1 MFEQNFLR
9 KHYSFL
15 VVNNIIINNFF
26 TINNLFAVSEVD
38 INIMK
43 KKKTE
48 NTKDNYFYIFLMIFI
63 SR

>member
-43 KKKTE
+43 EKKQKTPR
-48 NTKDNYFYIFLMIFI
+48 TIIFI
-63 SR
+63 FFS